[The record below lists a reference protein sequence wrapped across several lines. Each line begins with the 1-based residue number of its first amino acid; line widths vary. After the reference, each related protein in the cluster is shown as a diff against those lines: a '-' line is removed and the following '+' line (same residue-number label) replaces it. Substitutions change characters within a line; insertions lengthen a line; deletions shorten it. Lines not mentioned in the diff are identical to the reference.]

1 MRQRGEKEEEAWG
14 AEARGRGREVRGEK
28 KADLSYA
35 GAFPKCPNVSKQL
48 GLGQPEVRSQT
59 KPSLWA
65 QGL

>member
-1 MRQRGEKEEEAWG
+1 MGSRSEGAGERGE
-14 AEARGRGREVRGEK
+14 RRK